1 MLNPNRLP
9 GGSGLSEV
17 IPTGIAGG
25 RIGPGRLTLSDA
37 DGRSTAAPS
46 DDKLAARVARQ
57 VEDEIIALGWP
68 VGEVLG
74 SETELRERFGVSRAV
89 FREAM
94 RLVEHHQVGRMRR
107 GPNGGLVVV
116 APDAGPATRALVIYL
131 EFLGTSVE
139 DLLAARLLL
148 EPLAARL
155 AAQTVSE
162 EGITSLREVLD
173 AERAG
178 LGSGGRLADDQVH
191 TLLGRLSGN
200 PVLGLFTEVLIRLT
214 YRYARTSRRTSKEAV
229 LAATTD
235 SHRRHGEIVD
245 AVIAG
250 DAAAAEI
257 SLVSHLGAVEE
268 WLLAHRARTPAGA
281 RRRPLEPSPE
291 AGRKLAEVMADRMRD
306 DIAADGWQV
315 GSVVGSESDLLDWYG
330 VSRAVLRE
338 AVRLLEDHSVARM
351 RRGPGGGLVVQTPDP
366 TASIHTVA
374 LYLDHQGLSGDDLR
388 VVREAIEM
396 GCIRTVT
403 TAVPSEEAA
412 DRLRTT
418 IRRAVRDGESGDVF
432 HAELAELAGNP
443 VLALF
448 LRIITE
454 LWSRHSR
461 AERPPDPT
469 VSEEVRRV
477 HQAILDA
484 VVAGDTSLARHRMRR
499 HLEALTNW
507 WH

>member
-1 MLNPNRLP
+1 MLNPDRLP
-9 GGSGLSEV
+9 GGTGLSEV
-17 IPTGIAGG
+17 VPTGVAAG
-25 RIGPGRLTLSDA
+25 RVDVGRLTLADA
-37 DGRSTAAPS
+37 DTRSPAAPS
-46 DDKLAARVARQ
+46 DDKLAARVARL
-57 VEDEIIALGWP
+57 VEDEIIARGWP

-89 FREAM
+89 FREAV

-107 GPNGGLVVV
+107 GPNGGLVIV

-148 EPLAARL
+148 EPLAASL

-162 EGITSLREVLD
+162 EGIIALREVLD

-178 LGSGGRLADDQVH
+178 LGGGQLNDDQIH

-235 SHRRHGEIVD
+235 THRRHAEIVD

-250 DAAAAEI
+250 DAAAAET
-257 SLVSHLGAVEE
+257 SLVSHLAAVEE
-268 WLLAHRARTPAGA
+268 WLLANRVRTPTGA
-281 RRRPLEPSPE
+281 RRRPLDAPPE
-291 AGRKLAEVMADRMRD
+291 AGRKLAEVVADRMRD
-306 DIAADGWQV
+306 DIAADGWRV
-315 GSVVGSESDLLDWYG
+315 GTVVGSESDLLDWYG

-374 LYLDHQGLSGDDLR
+374 LYLDRQGLSGDDLR

-403 TAVPSEEAA
+403 AAVPAEETAE
-412 DRLRTT
+412 RLRTT

-461 AERPPDPT
+461 TERPADPT
-469 VSEEVRRV
+469 VSDEVRRV

>member
-1 MLNPNRLP
+1 MT
-9 GGSGLSEV
+9 SGRV
-17 IPTGIAGG
+17 
-25 RIGPGRLTLSDA
+25 
-37 DGRSTAAPS
+37 TAAGRDARADAAPIS
-46 DDKLAARVARQ
+46 GDKMAARVARSL
-57 VEDEIIALGWP
+57 EDEIIDRGWP

-89 FREAM
+89 FREAV

-107 GPNGGLVVV
+107 GPNGGLVVT

-155 AAQTVSE
+155 AAETVTE
-162 EGITSLREVLD
+162 DGITALREVFD
-173 AERAG
+173 AEAAA
-178 LGSGGRLADDQVH
+178 LGTGPVNDDHVH

-200 PVLGLFTEVLIRLT
+200 PVLQLFTEVLISLT

-235 SHRRHGEIVD
+235 AHRWHSEIID
-245 AVIAG
+245 AVISG
-250 DAAAAEI
+250 DAAAAETH
-257 SLVSHLGAVEE
+257 LVSHLRAVEE
-268 WLLAHRARTPAGA
+268 WLLAHRVRTRTAP
-281 RRRPLEPSPE
+281 RRRPLEDKGGS
-291 AGRKLAEVMADRMRD
+291 GRKLAEVVAERMHD
-306 DIAADGWQV
+306 DIAADGWQI
-315 GSVVGSESDLLDWYG
+315 GSVFGSETDLLERYG

-338 AVRLLEDHSVARM
+338 AVRLLEHHSVARM
-351 RRGPGGGLVVQTPDP
+351 RRGPGGGLVVAAPDP
-366 TASIHTVA
+366 TASIHTMA
-374 LYLDHQGLSGDDLR
+374 LRLDHLGLSGHDLR
-388 VVREAIEM
+388 VVREAVEL
-396 GCIRTVT
+396 GCVTTVT
-403 TAVPSEEAA
+403 AAVPAGQAA
-412 DRLRTT
+412 DRLQAS
-418 IRRAVRDGESGDVF
+418 IGRAGLDGESGDVF

-443 VLALF
+443 VLVLF

-461 AERPPDPT
+461 TERPPDPST
-469 VSEEVRRV
+469 SDEVRRV

-484 VVAGDTSLARHRMRR
+484 VLAGDTVLARHRVRR
-499 HLEALTNW
+499 HLQALTTW

>member
-1 MLNPNRLP
+1 M
-9 GGSGLSEV
+9 SEV
-17 IPTGIAGG
+17 TPTGVAAD
-25 RIGPGRLTLSDA
+25 PGRLALSAPDA
-37 DGRSTAAPS
+37 IPT
-46 DDKLAARVARQ
+46 DDKLAARIARLL
-57 VEDEIIALGWP
+57 EDEIIDRRWP

-74 SETELRERFGVSRAV
+74 SETELRERFGGSRAV
-89 FREAM
+89 FREAV
-94 RLVEHHQVGRMRR
+94 RLIEHHQVGWMRR
-107 GPNGGLVVV
+107 GPNGGLVVA

-131 EFLGTSVE
+131 EFLETSVE

-155 AAQTVSE
+155 AARTVSE
-162 EGITSLREVLD
+162 EGITALREVLD

-178 LGSGGRLADDQVH
+178 LDTGPLADDRIH

-229 LAATTD
+229 LAAKSDT
-235 SHRRHGEIVD
+235 HRWHDEIID

-250 DAAAAEI
+250 DAAAAES
-257 SLVSHLGAVEE
+257 SLVAHLGAVEE
-268 WLLAHRARTPAGA
+268 WLLRHRARPQAGP
-281 RRRPLEPSPE
+281 RRRPLDEPE
-291 AGRKLAEVMADRMRD
+291 DTGRKRAEVVADRIRD
-306 DIAADGWQV
+306 DIAADGWRV
-315 GSVVGSESDLLDWYG
+315 GTVFGSETDLLDWYG

-338 AVRLLEDHSVARM
+338 AVRLLEHHSVARM
-351 RRGPGGGLVVQTPDP
+351 RRGPGGGLVVQSPDP

-388 VVREAIEM
+388 VVREAIET
-396 GCIRTVT
+396 GCIRAVT
-403 TAVPSEEAA
+403 TTVPAA
-412 DRLRTT
+412 TTAERLRGT
-418 IRRAVRDGESGDVF
+418 IRRAAHDGESGDAF

-443 VLALF
+443 VLVLF

-454 LWSRHSR
+454 LWARHSR

-469 VSEEVRRV
+469 VSDEVRRV